1 MKTKNPVLVRMAGE
15 SLRGVRNIEKSMFA
29 VCLIM
34 ACVLSFTSCDNDDDA
49 DSSTAFLSVV
59 KTTTD
64 IFSVEINVK
73 FNSDNLLILDPNS
86 PMPSEFGILATI
98 DGTPSMDDYKYRI
111 STRHL
116 NDDNITYI
124 VSIDNMLSNTT
135 YNCVPYLK
143 AGDNYLYGEVT
154 KFKTKAADIS
164 MKASVDYISA
174 LSVKLKYDC
183 KGKNL
188 ADIDSYGVFYSE
200 NVDYVSNVDS
210 LGLAKSLSINSSKIN
225 DSVKVK
231 GLLPNTTYYLAS
243 YAKAGSEYFLSEV
256 KSFITKNL
264 VLQSGAVDLGL
275 SVKWASC
282 NLGATTPEEFG
293 SYYAWGETAASTGSS
308 NYNWKKPY
316 SELQSLG
323 VIASDG
329 NLTAEYDAASR
340 NLGGQWRMPT
350 DAEISELCQNCE
362 WNRYTLNNVEGFMVM
377 GPNGNYIFL
386 PTAGMLIDKFPYS
399 AGAGYSGYYWGATA
413 DQDAI
418 SEQEVS
424 VYSSFGLYMESE
436 YLNLYKY
443 DDRST
448 GLTIRPVTD

>member
-183 KGKNL
+183 K
-188 ADIDSYGVFYSE
+188 E
-200 NVDYVSNVDS
+200 
-210 LGLAKSLSINSSKIN
+210 
-225 DSVKVK
+225 
-231 GLLPNTTYYLAS
+231 
-243 YAKAGSEYFLSEV
+243 
-256 KSFITKNL
+256 
-264 VLQSGAVDLGL
+264 
-275 SVKWASC
+275 
-282 NLGATTPEEFG
+282 
-293 SYYAWGETAASTGSS
+293 
-308 NYNWKKPY
+308 
-316 SELQSLG
+316 
-323 VIASDG
+323 
-329 NLTAEYDAASR
+329 
-340 NLGGQWRMPT
+340 
-350 DAEISELCQNCE
+350 
-362 WNRYTLNNVEGFMVM
+362 
-377 GPNGNYIFL
+377 
-386 PTAGMLIDKFPYS
+386 
-399 AGAGYSGYYWGATA
+399 
-413 DQDAI
+413 
-418 SEQEVS
+418 
-424 VYSSFGLYMESE
+424 
-436 YLNLYKY
+436 
-443 DDRST
+443 
-448 GLTIRPVTD
+448 